1 MFDFY
6 IMYYPFPLL
15 EFITWQQMKWS
26 ESRSVVSS
34 SLWHHRLYSP
44 WNSLGQNTGVGSCS
58 LLQELFPTQGL
69 NPGLLHCRQILSQL
83 SYQGSP
89 MSGKVWQTD
98 VAKRVFF
105 SFSPSVIQFCFFLIG
120 GTVFNII
127 TKQCLYF
134 SVLYNISMLLY
145 IYYLAVFYRK

>member
-1 MFDFY
+1 MSDLR
-6 IMYYPFPLL
+6 P
-15 EFITWQQMKWS
+15 
-26 ESRSVVSS
+26 
-34 SLWHHRLYSP
+34 HGLYSP

-134 SVLYNISMLLY
+134 SVLYNISLLLIPLIYRLLY
-145 IYYLAVFYRK
+145 LLILYPYLAPPPSGSLFP